1 MTNITT
7 HGNEAIVSSMVL
19 DYLEFNNT
27 LNNVKKFMNKLPIN
41 GNGLESNPQTYSEKP
56 ENRAMFNILIS
67 SDFEGFG
74 LSQLEDFA
82 QLIKV
87 VGLDDY
93 DNYTISEYAYMY
105 TNLVEYR
112 IFWRILRT
120 LTKKE

>member
-7 HGNEAIVSSMVL
+7 NGNEATVSSMVL

-27 LNNVKKFMNKLPIN
+27 LSNVKKFMDKLPIN
-41 GNGLESNPQTYSEKP
+41 DNGLESNPQTYNEKP

-67 SDFEGFG
+67 SDFEDFG

-87 VGLDDY
+87 IGLDNY
-93 DNYTISEYAYMY
+93 DNYTIPEYAYMY

-112 IFWRILRT
+112 IF
-120 LTKKE
+120 